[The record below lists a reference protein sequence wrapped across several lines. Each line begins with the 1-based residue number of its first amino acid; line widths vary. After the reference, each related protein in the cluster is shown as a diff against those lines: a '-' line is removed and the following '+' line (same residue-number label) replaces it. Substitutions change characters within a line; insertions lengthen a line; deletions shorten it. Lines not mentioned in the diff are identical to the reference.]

1 MTKPH
6 HVRRALLIAPTI
18 AAALVAGCMVC
29 LTSHATA
36 AQTAQTVAAILP
48 PLLGSLE

>member
-18 AAALVAGCMVC
+18 V
-29 LTSHATA
+29 
-36 AQTAQTVAAILP
+36 AILP
-48 PLLGSLE
+48 TLLGNLE

>member
-6 HVRRALLIAPTI
+6 HVRCALLIAPTVV
-18 AAALVAGCMVC
+18 AALVVGCMVC
-29 LTSHATA
+29 LTSHAA
-36 AQTAQTVAAILP
+36 AEQTVTAIL